1 MLQKLNDKTTNEV
14 YLSLFE
20 CDKLIKKIYKAKC
33 TMYETS
39 HEIHLTFT

>member
-1 MLQKLNDKTTNEV
+1 MLQQLNDKTTNEV
-14 YLSLFE
+14 CLSIFE
-20 CDKLIKKIYKAKC
+20 CEKLIKKNKAKC